1 MINAAARTEVGRAG
15 KFLSPESTQPKISL
29 LPLSL
34 LRVLQYDNPL
44 ISRSRGVLVAFMLI
58 SAGTKKILSAVAVGV
73 AVYTLVMGIRM
84 TRWFEVVELNAFDH
98 LVRRYADPAK
108 ADSNLVLLAIDESS
122 LEAFGRWPWPRDRY
136 GYVVRY
142 LKGAGAKAVVF
153 DVMFFEPDDNAEEFD
168 QSFADDVKAAGNVF
182 LPMLFQSEPAPVPA
196 DVQAHA
202 TVKAEGAE
210 TGQATERHAG
220 IKLPIP
226 ALAQQA
232 RGLGVINLS
241 ADADGPTRRLP
252 LLGRV
257 DGNLV
262 PHLSV
267 AVARYVL
274 GGGELAMGDGRLRI
288 GTSSVPL
295 DADGNLLIEWHGS
308 LEQTYHARK
317 YSIGRVLHAF
327 AQQEKGERPDL
338 DASLFKDKIV
348 FIAGTAAG
356 LYDLRV
362 TPFSSATP
370 GVLIHMAAL
379 DNLLHGQGLQA
390 APAWFSL
397 LILLLLCLASAGA
410 FMLFPSYPVK
420 FGVTIGLALA
430 YYGLVAHAF
439 AGHERWLDLVF
450 PEVALALTFGTAA
463 TVEYVTEGRQR
474 RLMRAAFDKYMSSEV
489 VEDIMRNPAA
499 IKLGGEKKEIS
510 ILFSDIAGFTTIS
523 EKMSPEDLVALL
535 NRYLSAMTT
544 IIKTTHRGN
553 VNKYLGDGIMALF
566 GAPLNDPKHASLAC
580 YAALD
585 CQAEL
590 VRLRQIWKQEGL
602 PEIGARIGINSGPC
616 IVGNMGSEERM
627 EYTVTGDSVNLAS
640 RLEGASKYYDTLI
653 LIGQRTAELAKN
665 DVEVREIDLLRVK
678 GKKEPVVV
686 FELLARKGQVEEK
699 KRQVIDLYLE
709 GLAAYKARNFPAA
722 CAKFSEA
729 VTLDPSD
736 GPSRVYLDRSTT
748 YRHQPP
754 SADWDGVYEMTS
766 K

>member
-1 MINAAARTEVGRAG
+1 
-15 KFLSPESTQPKISL
+15 
-29 LPLSL
+29 
-34 LRVLQYDNPL
+34 
-44 ISRSRGVLVAFMLI
+44 
-58 SAGTKKILSAVAVGV
+58 
-73 AVYTLVMGIRM
+73 M
-84 TRWFEVVELNAFDH
+84 TRWFEVVELKALDH
-98 LVRRYADPAK
+98 LVRRYAEPAN

-142 LKGAGAKAVVF
+142 LKQAGARAVVF
-153 DVMFFEPDDNAEEFD
+153 DVMFFEPDENAEEFD
-168 QSFADDVKAAGNVF
+168 QSFADDMQAAGNVF
-182 LPMLFQSEPAPVPA
+182 LPMLFQAEPNHIPS
-196 DVQAHA
+196 DLQARA
-202 TVKAEGAE
+202 TLKVELPESDRVAAHQVGL
-210 TGQATERHAG
+210 
-220 IKLPIP
+220 KLPIP
-226 ALAQQA
+226 VLAQQA

-241 ADADGPTRRLP
+241 ADADGPTRRIP
-252 LLGRV
+252 MLGQV
-257 DGNLV
+257 NGQFV
-262 PHLSV
+262 PHLSL
-267 AVARYVL
+267 AVARYLL
-274 GGGELAMGDGRLRI
+274 GADGISVKDGRGQIGSAGVPLDNDGRL
-288 GTSSVPL
+288 
-295 DADGNLLIEWHGS
+295 LIRWHGS
-308 LEQTYHARK
+308 LEATYHVRK
-317 YSIGRVLHAF
+317 YSIGSVLQAF
-327 AQQEKGERPDL
+327 AQQQKGERPAL
-338 DASLFKDKIV
+338 DATIFKDKIV

-390 APAWFSL
+390 APSWLFL
-397 LILLLLCLASAGA
+397 TVLLLLCLTSAGA
-410 FMLFPSYPVK
+410 FMLFRSYPVK
-420 FGVTIGLALA
+420 FGVTLGLAVA

-439 AGHERWLDLVF
+439 EGHARWLELVF

-463 TVEYVTEGRQR
+463 TVEYITEGKQR

-489 VEDIMRNPAA
+489 VEEIMRHPEA
-499 IKLGGEKKEIS
+499 IKLGGEQREIS

-566 GAPLNDPKHASLAC
+566 GAPLHDPKHASLAC

-590 VRLRQIWKQEGL
+590 ARLRRIWVEEGL

-653 LIGQRTAELAKN
+653 LVGQRTAELAKN

-686 FELLARKGQVEEK
+686 FELLGRNGQVAEA
-699 KRQVIDLYLE
+699 KRRVVDRYLQ
-709 GLAAYKARNFPAA
+709 GMAAYKQRDFETA
-722 CAKFSEA
+722 CARFTEA
-729 VTLDPSD
+729 LAFDPSD
-736 GPSRVYLDRSTT
+736 GPSRVYVERSTT
-748 YRHQPP
+748 YRQTPP
-754 SADWDGVYEMTS
+754 PADWDGVYEMTS

>member
-1 MINAAARTEVGRAG
+1 MP
-15 KFLSPESTQPKISL
+15 F
-29 LPLSL
+29 
-34 LRVLQYDNPL
+34 
-44 ISRSRGVLVAFMLI
+44 
-58 SAGTKKILSAVAVGV
+58 SAGTKKLLSAVAVGLAVFGLV
-73 AVYTLVMGIRM
+73 AGLRM
-84 TRWFEVVELNAFDH
+84 TRWFEVVELKALDH

-108 ADSNLVLLAIDESS
+108 SDSNLLLLAIDESS
-122 LEAFGRWPWPRDRY
+122 LEAFGRWPWPRDRF

-142 LKGAGAKAVVF
+142 LKQAGAKAVVF
-153 DVMFFEPDDNAEEFD
+153 DVMFFEPDENAEEFD
-168 QSFADDVKAAGNVF
+168 QSFADDMRAAGNVF
-182 LPMLFQSEPAPVPA
+182 LPMLFQAEPAAIPP
-196 DVQAHA
+196 DVQPRA
-202 TVKAEGAE
+202 TVKAEGQDAKQLVAE
-210 TGQATERHAG
+210 IHAG
-220 IKLPIP
+220 AKLPIP
-226 ALAQQA
+226 VLAQQA

-241 ADADGPTRRLP
+241 ADADGPTRRIP
-252 LLGRV
+252 LLGQV
-257 DGNLV
+257 NESLV

-267 AVARYVL
+267 AVARYL
-274 GGGELAMGDGRLRI
+274 TGAGELSIRDGRMQI
-288 GTSSVPL
+288 GSSSVPL

-317 YSIGRVLHAF
+317 YSIGRVLQAF
-327 AQQEKGERPDL
+327 AQQQQGERPVL
-338 DASLFKDKIV
+338 DASLFKDKVV

-390 APAWFSL
+390 APSWFSL
-397 LILLLLCLASAGA
+397 SILLLLCLVSAGT
-410 FMLFPSYPVK
+410 FMLFRSYPVK
-420 FGVTIGLALA
+420 FGVTIGLAVA

-439 AGHERWLDLVF
+439 AGHERWLELVF

-463 TVEYVTEGRQR
+463 TVEYVTEGKQR

-489 VEDIMRNPAA
+489 VEEIMRNPEA
-499 IKLGGEKKEIS
+499 IKLGGEKKDIS

-535 NRYLSAMTT
+535 NRYLSAMTI

-585 CQAEL
+585 CQLEL
-590 VRLRQIWKQEGL
+590 ARLRQIWKQEGL

-686 FELLARKGQVEEK
+686 FELLARKGQVDEQ
-699 KRQVIDLYLE
+699 KRRVVERYLE
-709 GLAAYKARNFPAA
+709 GLAAYKLRSFSTAWAR
-722 CAKFSEA
+722 FSEA
-729 VTLDPSD
+729 AALDPSD
-736 GPSRVYLDRSTT
+736 GPSRVYLERSTN
-748 YRHQPP
+748 YRQTPP
-754 SADWDGVYEMTS
+754 PAEWDGVYEMTS

>member
-1 MINAAARTEVGRAG
+1 MT
-15 KFLSPESTQPKISL
+15 SSTQ
-29 LPLSL
+29 
-34 LRVLQYDNPL
+34 
-44 ISRSRGVLVAFMLI
+44 
-58 SAGTKKILSAVAVGV
+58 TTKILSALAVGLAVFGLV
-73 AVYTLVMGIRM
+73 AGLRM
-84 TRWFEVVELNAFDH
+84 TGWFEVVELKALDH

-142 LKGAGAKAVVF
+142 LKQAGARAVVF
-153 DVMFFEPDDNAEEFD
+153 DVMFFEPDENAEEFD
-168 QSFADDVKAAGNVF
+168 QSFADDMRAADNVF
-182 LPMLFQSEPAPVPA
+182 LPMLFQAEPHPISS
-196 DVQAHA
+196 DLQARA
-202 TVKAEGAE
+202 TLNVELPESDRAAERQAGVKP
-210 TGQATERHAG
+210 
-220 IKLPIP
+220 PIP
-226 ALAQQA
+226 LLAQRA

-241 ADADGPTRRLP
+241 ADADGPTRRIP
-252 LLGRV
+252 LLGQMS
-257 DGNLV
+257 GQFV
-262 PHLSV
+262 PHLSL

-274 GGGELAMGDGRLRI
+274 GADGISLKDGRVQI
-288 GTSSVPL
+288 GSISVPL
-295 DADGNLLIEWHGS
+295 DADGQLLIRWHGS
-308 LEQTYHARK
+308 LEETYHVRK
-317 YSIGRVLHAF
+317 YSIGRVLQAF
-327 AQQEKGERPDL
+327 AQQQKGERPGL
-338 DASLFKDKIV
+338 DATLFKDKVV

-390 APAWFSL
+390 APSWFAL
-397 LILLLLCLASAGA
+397 TVLVVLCLASAGT
-410 FMLFPSYPVK
+410 FMLFRSYPVK
-420 FGVTIGLALA
+420 FGVTLGLAVA

-439 AGHERWLDLVF
+439 EGHARWLELVF

-463 TVEYVTEGRQR
+463 TVEYVTEGKQR

-489 VEDIMRNPAA
+489 VEEIMRNPEA

-523 EKMSPEDLVALL
+523 EKMTPEDLVALL

-566 GAPLNDPKHASLAC
+566 GAPLDDPKHASLAC

-590 VRLRQIWKQEGL
+590 ARLRRVWVEEGL

-653 LIGQRTAELAKN
+653 LIGQRTAELAQN

-686 FELLARKGQVEEK
+686 FELLGRNGQVAEEK
-699 KRQVIDLYLE
+699 RRVVDRYLQ
-709 GLAAYKARNFPAA
+709 GMAAYKQRDFETA
-722 CAKFSEA
+722 CTRFTEA
-729 VTLDPSD
+729 LALDPSD
-736 GPSRVYLDRSTT
+736 GPSRVYVERSTT
-748 YRHQPP
+748 YRQAPP
-754 SADWDGVYEMTS
+754 PADWDGVYEMTS

>member
-1 MINAAARTEVGRAG
+1 
-15 KFLSPESTQPKISL
+15 
-29 LPLSL
+29 
-34 LRVLQYDNPL
+34 
-44 ISRSRGVLVAFMLI
+44 
-58 SAGTKKILSAVAVGV
+58 
-73 AVYTLVMGIRM
+73 M
-84 TRWFEVVELNAFDH
+84 TRWFEVVELKALDH
-98 LVRRYADPAK
+98 LVRRYAEPAN

-142 LKGAGAKAVVF
+142 LKQAGARAVVF
-153 DVMFFEPDDNAEEFD
+153 DVMFFEPDENAEEFD
-168 QSFADDVKAAGNVF
+168 QSFADDMQAAGNVF
-182 LPMLFQSEPAPVPA
+182 LPMLFQAEPNHIPS
-196 DVQAHA
+196 DLQARA
-202 TVKAEGAE
+202 TLKVELPESDRVAAHQVGL
-210 TGQATERHAG
+210 
-220 IKLPIP
+220 KLPIP
-226 ALAQQA
+226 VLAQQA

-241 ADADGPTRRLP
+241 ADADGPTRRIP
-252 LLGRV
+252 MLGQV
-257 DGNLV
+257 NGQFV
-262 PHLSV
+262 PHLSL
-267 AVARYVL
+267 AVARYLL
-274 GGGELAMGDGRLRI
+274 GADGISVKDGRGQIGSAGVPLDNDGRL
-288 GTSSVPL
+288 
-295 DADGNLLIEWHGS
+295 LIRWHGS
-308 LEQTYHARK
+308 LEATYHVRK
-317 YSIGRVLHAF
+317 YSIGSVLQAF
-327 AQQEKGERPDL
+327 AQQQKGERPAL
-338 DASLFKDKIV
+338 DATIFKDKIV

-390 APAWFSL
+390 APSWLFL
-397 LILLLLCLASAGA
+397 TVLLLLCLTSAGA
-410 FMLFPSYPVK
+410 FMLFRSYPVK
-420 FGVTIGLALA
+420 FGVTLGLAVA

-439 AGHERWLDLVF
+439 EGHARWLELVF

-463 TVEYVTEGRQR
+463 TVEYITEGKQR

-489 VEDIMRNPAA
+489 VEEIMRHPEA
-499 IKLGGEKKEIS
+499 IKLGGEQREIS

-566 GAPLNDPKHASLAC
+566 GAPLHDPKHASLAC

-590 VRLRQIWKQEGL
+590 ARLRRIWVEEGL

-653 LIGQRTAELAKN
+653 LVGQRTAELAKN

-686 FELLARKGQVEEK
+686 FELLGRNGQVDEA
-699 KRQVIDLYLE
+699 KRRVVDRYLQ
-709 GLAAYKARNFPAA
+709 GMAAYKQRDFETA
-722 CAKFSEA
+722 CARFTEA
-729 VTLDPSD
+729 LAFDPSD
-736 GPSRVYLDRSTT
+736 GPSRVYVERSTT
-748 YRHQPP
+748 YRQTPP
-754 SADWDGVYEMTS
+754 PADWDGVYEMTS

>member
-1 MINAAARTEVGRAG
+1 MP
-15 KFLSPESTQPKISL
+15 F
-29 LPLSL
+29 
-34 LRVLQYDNPL
+34 
-44 ISRSRGVLVAFMLI
+44 
-58 SAGTKKILSAVAVGV
+58 SAGTKKILSAVAVGL
-73 AVYTLVMGIRM
+73 AVFTLVAGFRT
-84 TRWFEVVELNAFDH
+84 TRWFEVVELKALDH

-108 ADSNLVLLAIDESS
+108 ADSNLLLLAIDESS

-142 LKGAGAKAVVF
+142 LKQAGARAVVF
-153 DVMFFEPDDNAEEFD
+153 DVMFFEPDENAEEFD
-168 QSFADDVKAAGNVF
+168 QSFADDLKAAGNVF
-182 LPMLFQSEPAPVPA
+182 LPMLFQAEPTSIPSDVQPRATAEVERQDTGYPAPEP
-196 DVQAHA
+196 
-202 TVKAEGAE
+202 
-210 TGQATERHAG
+210 HAG
-220 IKLPIP
+220 VKLPIP
-226 ALAQQA
+226 VLAQQA

-241 ADADGPTRRLP
+241 ADADGPTRRIP
-252 LLGRV
+252 LVGQV
-257 DGNLV
+257 NGTLV

-267 AVARYVL
+267 AVAQHLL
-274 GGGELAMGDGRLRI
+274 GAERLSIREGSLQMGANTI
-288 GTSSVPL
+288 PL

-308 LEQTYHARK
+308 LEQTYHAKK
-317 YSIGRVLHAF
+317 YSIGRVLQAF
-327 AQQEKGERPDL
+327 AQQQKGERSSL
-338 DASLFKDKIV
+338 DPALFKDKVV
-348 FIAGTAAG
+348 FVAGTAAG

-379 DNLLHGQGLQA
+379 DNLLHGQGLRA
-390 APAWFSL
+390 APAGVSL
-397 LILLLLCLASAGA
+397 ATLLLLCLASAGA
-410 FMLFPSYPVK
+410 FMLFRSYPVK

-430 YYGLVAHAF
+430 YYGLVVHAF
-439 AGHERWLDLVF
+439 AGHERWLELVF
-450 PEVALALTFGTAA
+450 PEAALALTFGTAA
-463 TVEYVTEGRQR
+463 TVEYVTEGKQR
-474 RLMRAAFDKYMSSEV
+474 RLMRAAFDKYMSAEV
-489 VEDIMRNPAA
+489 VEEIMRNPEA

-544 IIKTTHRGN
+544 IIKTMHRGN

-566 GAPLNDPKHASLAC
+566 GAPLDDPKHASLAC

-585 CQAEL
+585 CQVEL
-590 VRLRQIWKQEGL
+590 ARLRQVWRQEGL

-665 DVEVREIDLLRVK
+665 DIEVREIDLLRVK

-699 KRQVIDLYLE
+699 KRRVVEVYLE
-709 GLAAYKARNFPAA
+709 GLAAYKMRNFSTA
-722 CAKFSEA
+722 CARFSEA
-729 VTLDPSD
+729 VALDPAD
-736 GPSRVYLDRSTT
+736 GPSRVYLERSTN
-748 YRHQPP
+748 YRQMPP
-754 SADWDGVYEMTS
+754 STDWDGVYEMTS

>member
-1 MINAAARTEVGRAG
+1 MP
-15 KFLSPESTQPKISL
+15 F
-29 LPLSL
+29 
-34 LRVLQYDNPL
+34 
-44 ISRSRGVLVAFMLI
+44 
-58 SAGTKKILSAVAVGV
+58 SAGTTKLLSAVAVGLAVFGLV
-73 AVYTLVMGIRM
+73 AGLRM
-84 TRWFEVVELNAFDH
+84 ARWFEVVELEALDH

-108 ADSNLVLLAIDESS
+108 SDSALLLLAIDESS
-122 LEAFGRWPWPRDRY
+122 LEAFGRWPWPRDRF

-142 LKGAGAKAVVF
+142 LKQAGAKAVVF

-168 QSFADDVKAAGNVF
+168 QSFADDLKAADNVF
-182 LPMLFQSEPAPVPA
+182 LPMLFQSEPATLPA
-196 DVQAHA
+196 DLLSRA
-202 TVKAEGAE
+202 TVRAERPDAGSAKAE
-210 TGQATERHAG
+210 THAG
-220 IKLPIP
+220 VKLPIP
-226 ALAQQA
+226 VLAQQA

-241 ADADGPTRRLP
+241 ADADGPTRRIP
-252 LLGRV
+252 LLGQV
-257 DGNLV
+257 NGGLV

-267 AVARYVL
+267 AVARYLTGVS
-274 GGGELAMGDGRLRI
+274 ELLVRDSRMQI
-288 GTSSVPL
+288 GSRSVPL

-317 YSIGRVLHAF
+317 YSIGRVLQAF
-327 AQQEKGERPDL
+327 AQQQKGERPVL
-338 DASLFKDKIV
+338 DASLFKDKVV

-390 APAWFSL
+390 APLWFSL
-397 LILLLLCLASAGA
+397 STLLLLCLASAGA
-410 FMLFPSYPVK
+410 FMLFRSYPVK
-420 FGVTIGLALA
+420 FGVTIGLAVA

-439 AGHERWLDLVF
+439 AGHERWLELVF

-463 TVEYVTEGRQR
+463 TVEYVTEGKQR

-489 VEDIMRNPAA
+489 VEEIMQNPEA

-544 IIKTTHRGN
+544 IIKTRHRGN

-566 GAPLNDPKHASLAC
+566 GAPLDDPRHASLAC

-585 CQAEL
+585 CQVEL
-590 VRLRQIWKQEGL
+590 ARLRQIWKQEGL

-686 FELLARKGQVEEK
+686 FELLARKGQVDEQ
-699 KRQVIDLYLE
+699 KRRIVERYLE
-709 GLAAYKARNFPAA
+709 GLAAYKIRNFSTAWA
-722 CAKFSEA
+722 RFSEA
-729 VTLDPSD
+729 AALDPSD
-736 GPSRVYLDRSTT
+736 GPSRVYLERSAN
-748 YRHQPP
+748 YRQTPP
-754 SADWDGVYEMTS
+754 PADWDGVYEMTS

>member
-1 MINAAARTEVGRAG
+1 MP
-15 KFLSPESTQPKISL
+15 F
-29 LPLSL
+29 
-34 LRVLQYDNPL
+34 
-44 ISRSRGVLVAFMLI
+44 
-58 SAGTKKILSAVAVGV
+58 SAQTKKILSAVAVGLAVFGLV
-73 AVYTLVMGIRM
+73 AGLRV
-84 TRWFEVVELNAFDH
+84 TRWFEVVELKALDH
-98 LVRRYADPAK
+98 LVRQYADPAK
-108 ADSNLVLLAIDESS
+108 TDSNLLLLAIDESS

-142 LKGAGAKAVVF
+142 LKQAGARAVVF
-153 DVMFFEPDDNAEEFD
+153 DVMFFEPDENAEEFD
-168 QSFADDVKAAGNVF
+168 QSFADDLKAADNVF
-182 LPMLFQSEPAPVPA
+182 LPMLFQSESAALSA
-196 DVQAHA
+196 DLQLRA
-202 TVKAEGAE
+202 TVKVGRSDREPAQAE
-210 TGQATERHAG
+210 THAG
-220 IKLPIP
+220 VKLPIP
-226 ALAQQA
+226 VLAQQA

-241 ADADGPTRRLP
+241 ADADGPTRRIP
-252 LLGRV
+252 LLGQV
-257 DGNLV
+257 NGSLV

-267 AVARYVL
+267 AVARYLL
-274 GGGELAMGDGRLRI
+274 GAGELSIGDGRMQI
-288 GTSSVPL
+288 GSSSVPL

-308 LEQTYHARK
+308 LEQTYHAQK
-317 YSIGRVLHAF
+317 YSIGRVLQAF
-327 AQQEKGERPDL
+327 AQQQKGERPAL
-338 DASLFKDKIV
+338 DAALFKDKVV

-390 APAWFSL
+390 APSWFSL
-397 LILLLLCLASAGA
+397 STLLLLCLASAGT
-410 FMLFPSYPVK
+410 FMLFRSYPVK
-420 FGVTIGLALA
+420 FGVTIGLAVA
-430 YYGLVAHAF
+430 YYGVVAHAF
-439 AGHERWLDLVF
+439 AGHERWLELVF

-463 TVEYVTEGRQR
+463 TVEYVTEGKQR

-489 VEDIMRNPAA
+489 VEEIMRNPEA

-566 GAPLNDPKHASLAC
+566 GAPLDDPKHASLAC

-585 CQAEL
+585 CQVEL
-590 VRLRQIWKQEGL
+590 ARLRQVWKQEGL

-678 GKKEPVVV
+678 GQKEPVVV
-686 FELLARKGQVEEK
+686 FELLARKGQLDERKRRVVE
-699 KRQVIDLYLE
+699 VYLE
-709 GLAAYKARNFPAA
+709 GLAAYKMRNFSTA
-722 CAKFSEA
+722 CARFSEA
-729 VTLDPSD
+729 AALDPSD
-736 GPSRVYLDRSTT
+736 GPSRVYLERAGN
-748 YRHQPP
+748 YRQTPP
-754 SADWDGVYEMTS
+754 PVDWDGVYEMTS

>member
-1 MINAAARTEVGRAG
+1 MA
-15 KFLSPESTQPKISL
+15 SSTQ
-29 LPLSL
+29 
-34 LRVLQYDNPL
+34 
-44 ISRSRGVLVAFMLI
+44 
-58 SAGTKKILSAVAVGV
+58 TTKILSALAVALAVCSLV
-73 AVYTLVMGIRM
+73 AGLRM
-84 TRWFEVVELNAFDH
+84 TGWFEVVELKALDH
-98 LVRRYADPAK
+98 LVRRSADPAK

-142 LKGAGAKAVVF
+142 LKQAGARAVVF
-153 DVMFFEPDDNAEEFD
+153 DVMFFEPDENAEEFD
-168 QSFADDVKAAGNVF
+168 QSFADDMRAADNVF
-182 LPMLFQSEPAPVPA
+182 LPMLFQAEPNPISSNLQARATLKVEVPELDRVA
-196 DVQAHA
+196 ERQAG
-202 TVKAEGAE
+202 VKP
-210 TGQATERHAG
+210 
-220 IKLPIP
+220 PIP
-226 ALAQQA
+226 LLAQQA

-241 ADADGPTRRLP
+241 ADADGPTRRIP
-252 LLGRV
+252 LLGQMS
-257 DGNLV
+257 GQFV
-262 PHLSV
+262 PHLSL

-274 GGGELAMGDGRLRI
+274 GADGISVKDGRVQI
-288 GTSSVPL
+288 GSISVPL
-295 DADGNLLIEWHGS
+295 DADGQLLIRWHGS
-308 LEQTYHARK
+308 LEQTYHVRK
-317 YSIGRVLHAF
+317 YSIGRVLQAF
-327 AQQEKGERPDL
+327 AQQQKGERPGL
-338 DASLFKDKIV
+338 DATLFKDKVV

-390 APAWFSL
+390 APSWFAL
-397 LILLLLCLASAGA
+397 TVLVVLCLASAGT
-410 FMLFPSYPVK
+410 FMLFRSYPVK
-420 FGVTIGLALA
+420 FGVTLGLAVA

-439 AGHERWLDLVF
+439 EGHARWLELVF

-463 TVEYVTEGRQR
+463 TVEYVTEGKQR

-489 VEDIMRNPAA
+489 VEEIMRNPEA

-523 EKMSPEDLVALL
+523 EKMTPEDLVALL
-535 NRYLSAMTT
+535 NRYLSAMTS

-566 GAPLNDPKHASLAC
+566 GAPLDDPKHASLAC

-590 VRLRQIWKQEGL
+590 ARLRRIWVEEGL

-653 LIGQRTAELAKN
+653 LIGQRTAELAQN

-686 FELLARKGQVEEK
+686 FELLGRNGQVAEEK
-699 KRQVIDLYLE
+699 RRVVDRYLQ
-709 GLAAYKARNFPAA
+709 GMAAYKQRDFETA
-722 CAKFSEA
+722 CTRFTEA
-729 VTLDPSD
+729 LALDPSD
-736 GPSRVYLDRSTT
+736 GPSRVYVERSTT
-748 YRHQPP
+748 YRHTPP
-754 SADWDGVYEMTS
+754 PADWDGVYEMTS

>member
-1 MINAAARTEVGRAG
+1 
-15 KFLSPESTQPKISL
+15 
-29 LPLSL
+29 
-34 LRVLQYDNPL
+34 
-44 ISRSRGVLVAFMLI
+44 
-58 SAGTKKILSAVAVGV
+58 
-73 AVYTLVMGIRM
+73 M
-84 TRWFEVVELNAFDH
+84 TRWFEVVELKALDH
-98 LVRRYADPAK
+98 LVRRYAEPAN

-142 LKGAGAKAVVF
+142 LKQAGARAVVF
-153 DVMFFEPDDNAEEFD
+153 DVMFFEPDENAEEFD
-168 QSFADDVKAAGNVF
+168 QSFADDMRAADNVF
-182 LPMLFQSEPAPVPA
+182 LPMLFQAEPHPISS
-196 DVQAHA
+196 DLQARA
-202 TVKAEGAE
+202 TLNVELPESDRAAERQAGVKP
-210 TGQATERHAG
+210 
-220 IKLPIP
+220 PIP
-226 ALAQQA
+226 LLAQRA

-241 ADADGPTRRLP
+241 ADADGPTRRIP
-252 LLGRV
+252 LLGQMS
-257 DGNLV
+257 GQFV
-262 PHLSV
+262 PHLSL

-274 GGGELAMGDGRLRI
+274 GADGISLKDGRVQI
-288 GTSSVPL
+288 GSISVPL
-295 DADGNLLIEWHGS
+295 DADGQLLIRWHGS
-308 LEQTYHARK
+308 LEETYHVRK
-317 YSIGRVLHAF
+317 YSIGRVLQAF
-327 AQQEKGERPDL
+327 AQQQKGERPGL
-338 DASLFKDKIV
+338 DATLFKDKVV

-390 APAWFSL
+390 APAWFAL
-397 LILLLLCLASAGA
+397 TVLVVLCLASAGT
-410 FMLFPSYPVK
+410 FMLFRSYPVK
-420 FGVTIGLALA
+420 FGVTLGLAVA

-439 AGHERWLDLVF
+439 EGHARWLELVF

-463 TVEYVTEGRQR
+463 TVEYVTEGKQR

-489 VEDIMRNPAA
+489 VEEIMRNPEA

-523 EKMSPEDLVALL
+523 EKMTPEDLVALL

-566 GAPLNDPKHASLAC
+566 GAPLDDPKHASLAC

-590 VRLRQIWKQEGL
+590 ARLRRIWMEEGL

-653 LIGQRTAELAKN
+653 LIGQRTAELAQN

-686 FELLARKGQVEEK
+686 FELLGRNGQVAEEK
-699 KRQVIDLYLE
+699 RRVVDRYLQ
-709 GLAAYKARNFPAA
+709 GMAAYKQRDFETA
-722 CAKFSEA
+722 CTRFTEA
-729 VTLDPSD
+729 LALDPSD
-736 GPSRVYLDRSTT
+736 GPSRVYVERSTT
-748 YRHQPP
+748 YRQAPP
-754 SADWDGVYEMTS
+754 PADWDGVYEMTS

>member
-1 MINAAARTEVGRAG
+1 
-15 KFLSPESTQPKISL
+15 
-29 LPLSL
+29 
-34 LRVLQYDNPL
+34 
-44 ISRSRGVLVAFMLI
+44 
-58 SAGTKKILSAVAVGV
+58 
-73 AVYTLVMGIRM
+73 M
-84 TRWFEVVELNAFDH
+84 TRWFEVVELKALDH

-108 ADSNLVLLAIDESS
+108 ADPNLLLLAIDESS
-122 LEAFGRWPWPRDRY
+122 LEAFGRWPWPRDRF
-136 GYVVRY
+136 GYAVRY
-142 LKGAGAKAVVF
+142 LKQAGARAVVF
-153 DVMFFEPDDNAEEFD
+153 DVMFFEPDDSAEEFD
-168 QSFADDVKAAGNVF
+168 QSFADDMRAADNVF
-182 LPMLFQSEPAPVPA
+182 LPMLFQAEPSQIPPDLQSRATLKVDQPESERLA
-196 DVQAHA
+196 
-202 TVKAEGAE
+202 
-210 TGQATERHAG
+210 ERHAG
-220 IKLPIP
+220 VKPPIP
-226 ALAQQA
+226 VLAQHA
-232 RGLGVINLS
+232 RGLGVINLT
-241 ADADGPTRRLP
+241 ADADGPTRRIP
-252 LLGRV
+252 ILGQV
-257 DGNLV
+257 HGQFV

-267 AVARYVL
+267 AVARYLL
-274 GGGELAMGDGRLRI
+274 GADAISVKDGRGQI
-288 GTSSVPL
+288 GSASVPL
-295 DADGNLLIEWHGS
+295 DVDGRLLIRWHGS
-308 LEQTYHARK
+308 LEETYHVRK
-317 YSIGRVLHAF
+317 YSIGRVLQAF
-327 AQQEKGERPDL
+327 AQQQKGERPAL
-338 DASLFKDKIV
+338 DATIFKDKIV

-362 TPFSSATP
+362 TSFSSATP

-390 APAWFSL
+390 APSWLSL
-397 LILLLLCLASAGA
+397 TVLLLLCLASAGA
-410 FMLFPSYPVK
+410 FMLFRSYPVK
-420 FGVTIGLALA
+420 FGVTLGLAVA

-439 AGHERWLDLVF
+439 DGHARWLELVF

-463 TVEYVTEGRQR
+463 TVEYITEGRQR

-489 VEDIMRNPAA
+489 VEEIMRNPEA

-566 GAPLNDPKHASLAC
+566 GAPLDDPKHASLAC

-590 VRLRQIWKQEGL
+590 ARLRRIWIQEGL

-686 FELLARKGQVEEK
+686 FELLGRNGQVAEA
-699 KRQVIDLYLE
+699 KRRVVDQYLE
-709 GLAAYKARNFPAA
+709 GLGAYKQRDFETA
-722 CAKFSEA
+722 CTRFTEA
-729 VTLDPSD
+729 LALDPSD
-736 GPSRVYLDRSTT
+736 GPSRVYMERSTN
-748 YRHQPP
+748 YRHTPP
-754 SADWDGVYEMTS
+754 PADWDGVYEMTS

>member
-1 MINAAARTEVGRAG
+1 MTSSTRTTKLFSALAVGLAV
-15 KFLSPESTQPKISL
+15 FS
-29 LPLSL
+29 
-34 LRVLQYDNPL
+34 
-44 ISRSRGVLVAFMLI
+44 LVAGL
-58 SAGTKKILSAVAVGV
+58 
-73 AVYTLVMGIRM
+73 RM
-84 TRWFEVVELNAFDH
+84 TRWFEVIELKALDH

-108 ADSNLVLLAIDESS
+108 ADSNLLLLAIDESS
-122 LEAFGRWPWPRDRY
+122 LEAFGRWPWPRDRF

-142 LKGAGAKAVVF
+142 LKQAGAKAVVF
-153 DVMFFEPDDNAEEFD
+153 DVMFFEPDENAEEFD
-168 QSFADDVKAAGNVF
+168 QSFADDMHAADNVF
-182 LPMLFQSEPAPVPA
+182 LPMLFLAESTSIPTDLQSR
-196 DVQAHA
+196 A
-202 TVKAEGAE
+202 TLKVEWQESDRMAGM
-210 TGQATERHAG
+210 QAG
-220 IKLPIP
+220 IKPP
-226 ALAQQA
+226 TPVLAQQA
-232 RGLGVINLS
+232 HGLGVINLS
-241 ADADGPTRRLP
+241 ADTDGPTRRIP
-252 LLGRV
+252 VLGQL
-257 DGNLV
+257 GGQFV

-267 AVARYVL
+267 AVARYLL
-274 GGGELAMGDGRLRI
+274 GADRISVKDGRVRI
-288 GTSSVPL
+288 GNTSVPL
-295 DADGNLLIEWHGS
+295 DADGQLLIRWHGS

-317 YSIGRVLHAF
+317 YSIGAVLQAF
-327 AQQEKGERPDL
+327 ARQQNGERPTL
-338 DASLFKDKIV
+338 DATVFKDKVV

-397 LILLLLCLASAGA
+397 TVLLLLCLASAGA
-410 FMLFPSYPVK
+410 FMLVRSYPVK
-420 FGVTIGLALA
+420 FGVTLGLAVA
-430 YYGLVAHAF
+430 YYGLVAHAYG
-439 AGHERWLDLVF
+439 GHARWLELVF

-489 VEDIMRNPAA
+489 VEEIMRNPEA

-566 GAPLNDPKHASLAC
+566 GAPLDDPTHASLAC

-590 VRLRQIWKQEGL
+590 ARLRGIWVQEGL

-616 IVGNMGSEERM
+616 IVGNMGSDERM

-678 GKKEPVVV
+678 GKNEPVVV
-686 FELLARKGQVEEK
+686 FELLGRKGQVVEA
-699 KRQVIDLYLE
+699 KRRVVDRYLE
-709 GLAAYKARNFPAA
+709 GLAAYKQRDFETAWARFTEAA
-722 CAKFSEA
+722 D
-729 VTLDPSD
+729 LDPAD
-736 GPSRVYLDRSTT
+736 GPSRVYVERSAN
-748 YRHQPP
+748 YRQAPP
-754 SADWDGVYEMTS
+754 PPAWDGVYEMTS

>member
-1 MINAAARTEVGRAG
+1 MRAA
-15 KFLSPESTQPKISL
+15 
-29 LPLSL
+29 
-34 LRVLQYDNPL
+34 D
-44 ISRSRGVLVAFMLI
+44 
-58 SAGTKKILSAVAVGV
+58 
-73 AVYTLVMGIRM
+73 
-84 TRWFEVVELNAFDH
+84 
-98 LVRRYADPAK
+98 
-108 ADSNLVLLAIDESS
+108 
-122 LEAFGRWPWPRDRY
+122 
-136 GYVVRY
+136 
-142 LKGAGAKAVVF
+142 
-153 DVMFFEPDDNAEEFD
+153 
-168 QSFADDVKAAGNVF
+168 NVF
-182 LPMLFQSEPAPVPA
+182 LPMLFQAEPHPISS
-196 DVQAHA
+196 DLQARA
-202 TVKAEGAE
+202 TLNVELPESDRAAERQAGVKP
-210 TGQATERHAG
+210 
-220 IKLPIP
+220 PIP
-226 ALAQQA
+226 LLAQRA

-241 ADADGPTRRLP
+241 ADADGPTRRIP
-252 LLGRV
+252 LLGQMS
-257 DGNLV
+257 GQFV
-262 PHLSV
+262 PHLSL

-274 GGGELAMGDGRLRI
+274 GADGISLKDGRVQI
-288 GTSSVPL
+288 GSISVPL
-295 DADGNLLIEWHGS
+295 DADGQLLIRWHGS
-308 LEQTYHARK
+308 LEETYHVRK
-317 YSIGRVLHAF
+317 YSIGRVLQAF
-327 AQQEKGERPDL
+327 AQQQKGERPGL
-338 DASLFKDKIV
+338 DATLFKDKVV

-390 APAWFSL
+390 APSWFAL
-397 LILLLLCLASAGA
+397 TVLVVLCLASAGT
-410 FMLFPSYPVK
+410 FMLFRSYPVK
-420 FGVTIGLALA
+420 FGVTLGLAVA

-439 AGHERWLDLVF
+439 EGHARWLELVF

-463 TVEYVTEGRQR
+463 TVEYVTEGKQR

-489 VEDIMRNPAA
+489 VEEIMRNPEA

-523 EKMSPEDLVALL
+523 EKMTPEDLVALL

-566 GAPLNDPKHASLAC
+566 GAPLDDPKHASLAC

-590 VRLRQIWKQEGL
+590 ARLRRIWMEEGL

-653 LIGQRTAELAKN
+653 LIGQRTAELAQN

-686 FELLARKGQVEEK
+686 FELLGRNGQVAEEK
-699 KRQVIDLYLE
+699 RRVVDRYLQ
-709 GLAAYKARNFPAA
+709 GMAAYKQRDFETA
-722 CAKFSEA
+722 CTRFTEA
-729 VTLDPSD
+729 LALDPSD
-736 GPSRVYLDRSTT
+736 GPSRVYVERSTT
-748 YRHQPP
+748 YRQAPP
-754 SADWDGVYEMTS
+754 PADWDGVYEMTS

>member
-1 MINAAARTEVGRAG
+1 MP
-15 KFLSPESTQPKISL
+15 F
-29 LPLSL
+29 
-34 LRVLQYDNPL
+34 
-44 ISRSRGVLVAFMLI
+44 
-58 SAGTKKILSAVAVGV
+58 SAQTKKILSAVAVGLAVFGLV
-73 AVYTLVMGIRM
+73 AGLRV
-84 TRWFEVVELNAFDH
+84 TRWFEVVELKALDH
-98 LVRRYADPAK
+98 LVRQYADPAK
-108 ADSNLVLLAIDESS
+108 ADSNLLLLAIDESS

-142 LKGAGAKAVVF
+142 LKQAGARAVVF
-153 DVMFFEPDDNAEEFD
+153 DVMFFEPDENAEEFD
-168 QSFADDVKAAGNVF
+168 QSFADDLKVADNVF
-182 LPMLFQSEPAPVPA
+182 LPMLFQSEPAALSA
-196 DVQAHA
+196 DLQLRA
-202 TVKAEGAE
+202 TVKAGRSDGEPAQAE
-210 TGQATERHAG
+210 THAG
-220 IKLPIP
+220 AKLPIP
-226 ALAQQA
+226 VLAQQA

-241 ADADGPTRRLP
+241 ADADGPTRRIP
-252 LLGRV
+252 LLGQV
-257 DGNLV
+257 NGSLV

-267 AVARYVL
+267 AVARYLL
-274 GGGELAMGDGRLRI
+274 GAGELSIGDGRMQI
-288 GTSSVPL
+288 GSSSVPL

-317 YSIGRVLHAF
+317 YSIGRVLQAF
-327 AQQEKGERPDL
+327 AQQQKGERPAL
-338 DASLFKDKIV
+338 DTALFKDKVV

-390 APAWFSL
+390 APSWFS
-397 LILLLLCLASAGA
+397 ISTLLLLCLASAGT
-410 FMLFPSYPVK
+410 FMLFRSYPVK
-420 FGVTIGLALA
+420 FGVTIGLAVA
-430 YYGLVAHAF
+430 YYGVVAHAF
-439 AGHERWLDLVF
+439 AGHERWLELVF

-463 TVEYVTEGRQR
+463 TVEYVTEGKQR

-489 VEDIMRNPAA
+489 VEEIMRNPEA

-566 GAPLNDPKHASLAC
+566 GAPLDDPKHASLAC

-585 CQAEL
+585 CQVEL
-590 VRLRQIWKQEGL
+590 ARLRQVWKQEGL

-686 FELLARKGQVEEK
+686 FELLARKGQLDEQ
-699 KRQVIDLYLE
+699 KRRVVDVYLE
-709 GLAAYKARNFPAA
+709 GLAAYKLRNFSTA
-722 CAKFSEA
+722 CARFSEA
-729 VTLDPSD
+729 AALDPSD
-736 GPSRVYLDRSTT
+736 GPSRVYLERAGN
-748 YRHQPP
+748 YRQTPP
-754 SADWDGVYEMTS
+754 PVDWDGVYEMTS

>member
-1 MINAAARTEVGRAG
+1 MP
-15 KFLSPESTQPKISL
+15 F
-29 LPLSL
+29 
-34 LRVLQYDNPL
+34 
-44 ISRSRGVLVAFMLI
+44 
-58 SAGTKKILSAVAVGV
+58 SAQTKKILSAVAVGLAVFGLV
-73 AVYTLVMGIRM
+73 AGLRV
-84 TRWFEVVELNAFDH
+84 TRWFEVVELKALDH
-98 LVRRYADPAK
+98 LVRQYADPAK
-108 ADSNLVLLAIDESS
+108 ADSNLLLLAIDESS

-142 LKGAGAKAVVF
+142 LKQAGARAVVF
-153 DVMFFEPDDNAEEFD
+153 DVMFFEPDENAEEFD
-168 QSFADDVKAAGNVF
+168 QSFADDLKVADNVF
-182 LPMLFQSEPAPVPA
+182 LPMLFQSEPAALSA
-196 DVQAHA
+196 DLQLRA
-202 TVKAEGAE
+202 TVKAGRSDGEPAQAE
-210 TGQATERHAG
+210 THAG
-220 IKLPIP
+220 AKLPIP
-226 ALAQQA
+226 VLAQQA

-241 ADADGPTRRLP
+241 ADADGPTRRIP
-252 LLGRV
+252 LLGQV
-257 DGNLV
+257 NGSLV

-267 AVARYVL
+267 AVARYLL
-274 GGGELAMGDGRLRI
+274 GAGELSIGDGRMQI
-288 GTSSVPL
+288 GSSSVPL

-317 YSIGRVLHAF
+317 YSIGRVLQAF
-327 AQQEKGERPDL
+327 AQQQKGERPAL
-338 DASLFKDKIV
+338 DTALFKDKVV

-390 APAWFSL
+390 APSWFS
-397 LILLLLCLASAGA
+397 ISTLLLLCLASAGT
-410 FMLFPSYPVK
+410 FMLFRSYPVK
-420 FGVTIGLALA
+420 FGVTIGLAVA
-430 YYGLVAHAF
+430 YYGVVAHAF
-439 AGHERWLDLVF
+439 AGHERWLELVF

-463 TVEYVTEGRQR
+463 TVEYVTEGKQR

-489 VEDIMRNPAA
+489 VEEIMRNPEA

-566 GAPLNDPKHASLAC
+566 GAPLDDPKHASLAC

-585 CQAEL
+585 CQVEL
-590 VRLRQIWKQEGL
+590 ARLRQVWKQEGL

-686 FELLARKGQVEEK
+686 FELLARKGQLDEQ
-699 KRQVIDLYLE
+699 KRRVVDVYLE
-709 GLAAYKARNFPAA
+709 GLAAYKLRNFSTA
-722 CAKFSEA
+722 CARFSEA
-729 VTLDPSD
+729 AALDPSD
-736 GPSRVYLDRSTT
+736 GPSRVYLERAGN
-748 YRHQPP
+748 YRQTPP
-754 SADWDGVYEMTS
+754 PADWDGVYEMTS

>member
-1 MINAAARTEVGRAG
+1 MIGGGPVL
-15 KFLSPESTQPKISL
+15 FMPFSP
-29 LPLSL
+29 
-34 LRVLQYDNPL
+34 R
-44 ISRSRGVLVAFMLI
+44 
-58 SAGTKKILSAVAVGV
+58 TKKILSAIAVGV
-73 AVYTLVMGIRM
+73 AVYALVTGLRM
-84 TRWFEVVELNAFDH
+84 TRWFEVVELKAFDH

-108 ADSNLVLLAIDESS
+108 ADSSLVLLAIDESS

-142 LKGAGAKAVVF
+142 LKRAGAKAVVF

-182 LPMLFQSEPAPVPA
+182 LPMLFQSEAAPVPA
-196 DVQAHA
+196 GLQDHA
-202 TVKAEGAE
+202 TVKAERSDSGPV
-210 TGQATERHAG
+210 QAAAHPG
-220 IKLPIP
+220 VKLPIP
-226 ALAQQA
+226 VLAQQA

-252 LLGRV
+252 LLGQV
-257 DGNLV
+257 QGNLV
-262 PHLSV
+262 PHLSL

-274 GGGELAMGDGRLRI
+274 GGSELAMRDDRLQIGD
-288 GTSSVPL
+288 SSVPL
-295 DADGNLLIEWHGS
+295 DADGNLLIKWHGS
-308 LEQTYHARK
+308 LEQTYHAKR
-317 YSIGRVLHAF
+317 YSIGRVLQAF
-327 AQQEKGERPDL
+327 AQQEKGDRPDL

-390 APAWFSL
+390 APSWFSL
-397 LILLLLCLASAGA
+397 SILLLLCLVSAGA

-463 TVEYVTEGRQR
+463 TVEYVTEGKQR

-489 VEDIMRNPAA
+489 VEEIMRNPAA

-566 GAPLNDPKHASLAC
+566 GTPLNDPQHASLAC

-585 CQAEL
+585 CQVEL
-590 VRLRQIWKQEGL
+590 ARLRQVWKQEGL

-678 GKKEPVVV
+678 GKKDPVVV

-699 KRQVIDLYLE
+699 KRRVIDVYLE
-709 GLAAYKARNFPAA
+709 GLAAYKVRNFSIA

-736 GPSRVYLDRSTT
+736 GPSRVYLDRATNYCQT
-748 YRHQPP
+748 PP

>member
-1 MINAAARTEVGRAG
+1 MASSGR
-15 KFLSPESTQPKISL
+15 
-29 LPLSL
+29 
-34 LRVLQYDNPL
+34 
-44 ISRSRGVLVAFMLI
+44 
-58 SAGTKKILSAVAVGV
+58 TKKILSAMAVALAVFGLV
-73 AVYTLVMGIRM
+73 AGLRM
-84 TRWFEVVELNAFDH
+84 TRWFEVVELKALDH

-108 ADSNLVLLAIDESS
+108 ADSNLLLLAIDESS

-142 LKGAGAKAVVF
+142 LKQAGAKAVVF
-153 DVMFFEPDDNAEEFD
+153 DVMFFEPDENAEEFD
-168 QSFADDVKAAGNVF
+168 HSFADDLKAADNVF
-182 LPMLFQSEPAPVPA
+182 LPMLFQAEPASIPP
-196 DVQAHA
+196 DVQPRA
-202 TVKAEGAE
+202 TVKARWLDAGQAQAE
-210 TGQATERHAG
+210 THAG
-220 IKLPIP
+220 VKLPIP
-226 ALAQQA
+226 LLAQHA
-232 RGLGVINLS
+232 RGLGAINLS
-241 ADADGPTRRLP
+241 ADADGPTRRIP
-252 LLGRV
+252 LLGQV
-257 DGNLV
+257 DGSLV
-262 PHLSV
+262 PHLPV
-267 AVARYVL
+267 AVARYLL
-274 GGGELAMGDGRLRI
+274 GTDELLVRDGRMQI
-288 GTSSVPL
+288 GGSSVPL
-295 DADGNLLIEWHGS
+295 DTDGNLLIEWHGS

-317 YSIGRVLHAF
+317 YSIGRVLQAF
-327 AQQEKGERPDL
+327 AQQQRGEHPAL
-338 DASLFKDKIV
+338 DAALFKDKVV

-362 TPFSSATP
+362 TPFSAATP

-390 APAWFSL
+390 APAWFSWAT
-397 LILLLLCLASAGA
+397 LLLLCLASAGT
-410 FMLFPSYPVK
+410 FMLFRSYPVK
-420 FGVTIGLALA
+420 FGVTMGLAVA

-439 AGHERWLDLVF
+439 SGHERWLELVF
-450 PEVALALTFGTAA
+450 PEVALAVTFGTAA
-463 TVEYVTEGRQR
+463 TVEYVTEGKQR

-489 VEDIMRNPAA
+489 VEEIMRNPEG

-585 CQAEL
+585 CQVEL
-590 VRLRQIWKQEGL
+590 ARLRHIWKQEGL

-640 RLEGASKYYDTLI
+640 RLEGASKFYDTLI

-686 FELLARKGQVEEK
+686 FELLARKGQVDEK
-699 KRQVIDLYLE
+699 KRRVVDVYLE
-709 GLAAYKARNFPAA
+709 GLSAYKMRNFSTA
-722 CAKFSEA
+722 CARFTEA
-729 VTLDPSD
+729 VALDPSD
-736 GPSRVYLDRSTT
+736 GPSRVYLERSTN
-748 YRHQPP
+748 YRQTSPP
-754 SADWDGVYEMTS
+754 ADWDGVYEMTS